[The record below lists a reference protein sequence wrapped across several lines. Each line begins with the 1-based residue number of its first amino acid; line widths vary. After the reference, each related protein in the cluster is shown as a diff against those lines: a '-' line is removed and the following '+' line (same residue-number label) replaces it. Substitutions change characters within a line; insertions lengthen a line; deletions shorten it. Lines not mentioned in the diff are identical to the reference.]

1 MIWITREGFYM
12 ETNLVLGIVLIA
24 LCAITYTVYD
34 IMTQRPPEKM
44 RDEEYHKLLDQW
56 EGRKQTDGKEEK

>member
-1 MIWITREGFYM
+1 M
-12 ETNLVLGIVLIA
+12 ETNLILGIVVIA
-24 LCAITYTVYD
+24 LCAIAYMVYD

-44 RDEEYHKLLDQW
+44 QDEEYNRLRKEW